1 MAGQTSAQVDA
12 MASAARQ
19 VDAAGQALAD
29 IQGRVQ
35 QAVSSTSGGYTSD
48 AATLFRNVMAQW
60 HQDFTKII
68 GGLERIQTALTGTQ
82 KGYEAT
88 MQQERASANQVA
100 ALLNGD
106 DA

>member
-1 MAGQTSAQVDA
+1 MAGQASAQVDA
-12 MASAARQ
+12 MAVAARH

-35 QAVSSTSGGYTSD
+35 QAVGATSGGYTSD
-48 AATLFRNVMAQW
+48 AATLFRSVMGQW

-68 GGLERIQTALTGTQ
+68 GGLERIQTALTSTQ
-82 KGYEAT
+82 KHYEAT
-88 MQQERASANQVA
+88 MQQERQSANQVA

-106 DA
+106 DV